1 MLRKIGGKMFSEI
14 EKEYKKGLQEKR
26 FLAFYWPRAVISVV
40 VAVILRLVLARW
52 RWWIYGGAV
61 LWLLI
66 LVGYF
71 FVRDFRRASQKLEM
85 PADAKGIVGK
95 IKFYIETDDFE
106 RREKLVEDLAR
117 HGVQTK
123 EELKLTLDYFETRL
137 PSNSKPN
144 LLSWIL
150 TTAITLSSITIVAY
164 DEEMGTIDAKKFLA
178 VFCATLVAALLV
190 MVPFVI
196 AKLVTVSISKS
207 RNKVEMVLVEDLAY
221 IYVNFEKYQEG
232 LGARD

>member
-1 MLRKIGGKMFSEI
+1 MFSEI

-26 FLAFYWPRAVISVV
+26 FLAFYWPRAVISIVV
-40 VAVILRLVLARW
+40 VIILRLLLARW

-66 LVGYF
+66 LVGHF
-71 FVRDFRRASQKLEM
+71 FARDFRRASRKLKM
-85 PADAKGIVGK
+85 PEEAKGVVGK
-95 IKFYIETDDFE
+95 IRFYIEADDFE
-106 RREKLVEDLAR
+106 RREKLVEDLAQ

-123 EELKLTLDYFETRL
+123 EELKLTLDYFEMRL

-164 DEEMGTIDAKKFLA
+164 DEEMGTIDIKKFLA
-178 VFCATLVAALLV
+178 IFCSTLVAALLV
-190 MVPFVI
+190 MVPFAI
-196 AKLVTVSISKS
+196 AKLVTVSISRS
-207 RNKVEMVLVEDLAY
+207 RSKVEMVLVEDLAY
-221 IYVNFEKYQEG
+221 IYVNFGEYRER
-232 LGARD
+232 LDRRS